1 MRVFLNLYKFELR
14 QNLKSVLIWS
24 AVLAVVLVG
33 FMTLFPNFSSPDF
46 QALTE
51 AKIKVIPPSL
61 RSAFGL
67 DSSFDFTNILFF
79 YVYMFQYFVIGIVVF
94 SIMTGATILSKEHEG
109 KHIDYLATKP
119 IKKGS
124 LVFSKYLAT
133 LSLTVSLSLFVSVFG
148 FIIIEIFN
156 KTGNLYFLE
165 QVHLFL
171 KMTSIYIF
179 FGSVAFFVSA
189 VTRRTINSS
198 MLVIGIFFVSYLFG
212 VMSKMLDAVA
222 NLKYLSPSFMFETVN
237 ATNPFSQT
245 DYFYIAGLLIACLL
259 MIFLAVARYSKKDL
273 SLQ

>member
-24 AVLAVVLVG
+24 AVLAAVLVG
-33 FMTLFPNFSSPDF
+33 FMALFPNFSSPDF

-67 DSSFDFTNILFF
+67 DSYFDFRNILFF
-79 YVYMFQYFVIGIVVF
+79 YIYMFQYFVIGIVVF
-94 SIMTGATILSKEHEG
+94 SIITAGTILSKEHEE

-119 IKKGS
+119 IKKES

-133 LSLTVSLSLFVSVFG
+133 LSLIVALSLFVSVFG
-148 FIIIEIFN
+148 FIIVQIFN

-165 QVHLFL
+165 QVRLFL
-171 KMTSIYIF
+171 RMTAIYIF
-179 FGSVAFFVSA
+179 FSSVAFFASA
-189 VTRRTINSS
+189 VARRTINSS

-212 VMSKMLDAVA
+212 VMSKILDAVA

-245 DYFYIAGLLIACLL
+245 DYFYIAGLLVACFL
-259 MIFLAVARYSKKDL
+259 MVFFAVKRYGSKDL